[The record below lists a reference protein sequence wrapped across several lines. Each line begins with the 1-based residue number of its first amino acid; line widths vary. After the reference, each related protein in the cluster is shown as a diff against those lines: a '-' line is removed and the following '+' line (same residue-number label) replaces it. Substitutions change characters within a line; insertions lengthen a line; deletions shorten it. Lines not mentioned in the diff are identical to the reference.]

1 MRWPTRCPRADLS
14 PSLGAHGG
22 AVVAAAYAARRP
34 HRVTRMVLG
43 SFQVRPNARL
53 REIAR
58 LGRSLV
64 AAGRSAELADLFIR
78 TFGTHLS
85 APRQRSIATQCA
97 ALRIE
102 QFQQMYEQA
111 ERLVNADNLDHIAD
125 LGAIQAETLIVNGG
139 ADPIVDPV
147 DADTI
152 DRIPG
157 GELCVVPNVGHF
169 LHVEQPAVLDI
180 YAEFLHRDLPAAR
193 AGHEL
198 VADTA
203 ACTS

>member
-1 MRWPTRCPRADLS
+1 
-14 PSLGAHGG
+14 
-22 AVVAAAYAARRP
+22 
-34 HRVTRMVLG
+34 MVLG

-85 APRQRSIATQCA
+85 APRQRSIATQFA

-139 ADPIVDPV
+139 A
-147 DADTI
+147 
-152 DRIPG
+152 
-157 GELCVVPNVGHF
+157 
-169 LHVEQPAVLDI
+169 
-180 YAEFLHRDLPAAR
+180 
-193 AGHEL
+193 
-198 VADTA
+198 
-203 ACTS
+203 